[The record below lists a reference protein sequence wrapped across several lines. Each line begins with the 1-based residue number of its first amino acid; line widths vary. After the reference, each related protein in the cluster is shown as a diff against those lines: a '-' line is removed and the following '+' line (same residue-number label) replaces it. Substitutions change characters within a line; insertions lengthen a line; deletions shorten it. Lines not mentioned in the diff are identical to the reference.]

1 MTEISDTRTGKS
13 YRAIKPYDG
22 LVSIRDF
29 IRWAASR
36 FNEAGLFFGHGSD
49 NALDEAFHLVFQV
62 LQLPWELPEPYMDCR
77 LSLNEQERVAG
88 LIERRISERKPLAY
102 LVNQAW
108 FCGQPYYVDERVL
121 VPRSPIAELIQH
133 QFQPWLMDIRVER
146 VLDLCSGS
154 GCIGIA
160 VAHEFPQ
167 ATVDLLDISEDAL
180 EVAGINIDSHEL
192 WGRVQAI
199 RSDLFEAIDHAP
211 EKPKYQLIVS
221 NPPYVDA
228 EDMADFPDEFSHEP
242 ELGLAAGEDGLD
254 MARVILARAADF
266 LDEKGLLVLEVG
278 NSHWALRDEYPDV
291 PFIWPEFEAGGHG
304 ILILDAGSCR
314 KYQPLFSSREQRKQA
329 ETAMN
334 D

>member
-1 MTEISDTRTGKS
+1 MTEISEMHTGE
-13 YRAIKPYDG
+13 PYCANEAYGG

-36 FNEAGLFFGHGSD
+36 FNEAELFFGHGSD

-77 LSLNEQERVAG
+77 LSLTEQKRVAE
-88 LIERRISERKPLAY
+88 LIERRVSERKPLAY
-102 LVNQAW
+102 LVNRAW
-108 FCGQPYYVDERVL
+108 FCGRPYYVDERVL
-121 VPRSPIAELIQH
+121 VPRSPIAELIQ
-133 QFQPWLMDIRVER
+133 QQLQPWLGDIRVEK
-146 VLDLCSGS
+146 VLDLCTGS

-160 VAHEFPQ
+160 AAHEFPE

-228 EDMADFPDEFSHEP
+228 EDMADFPDEFGHEP

-278 NSHWALRDEYPDV
+278 NSHWALRDEYPAV
-291 PFIWPEFEAGGHG
+291 PFIWPEFETGGHG
-304 ILILDAGSCR
+304 ILILDAGNCR
-314 KYQPLFSSREQRKQA
+314 KYQPLFSSRERRKQA
-329 ETAMN
+329 
-334 D
+334 